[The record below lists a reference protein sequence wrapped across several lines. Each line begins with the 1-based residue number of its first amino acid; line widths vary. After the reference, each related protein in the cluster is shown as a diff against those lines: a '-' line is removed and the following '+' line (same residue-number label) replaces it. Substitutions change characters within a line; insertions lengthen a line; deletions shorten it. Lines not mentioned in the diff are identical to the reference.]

1 MTGRRA
7 HQLSLLLATALLV
20 AGVSACS
27 SGSTSGVSSGRG
39 PELTHV
45 TVGALEIP
53 DAVTLRIAQQDG
65 FFRQQ
70 GLTVSI
76 VPLQAGA
83 QAVPAMLGHT
93 LDFGNLD
100 YVSTYVAEHNAP
112 ALQLHVVADDLQ
124 AAPGEWA
131 VMVPKRSNIT
141 SPAELKGKTMATPDP
156 VGAISIG
163 TLSTDALLNLYHLS
177 LNNVTTATMAFP
189 DEPEALARGRVA
201 SAFAVEPFVTIM
213 KAAGGRP
220 LADLMTGPM
229 ANFPVSCWV
238 APGWF
243 VQHYPKTVAAFQR
256 AIVKAQRI
264 AAANTPLVR
273 RLLPTYIQGLTAQ
286 IANVMALGTFNT
298 TLSLTRMQR
307 VADLMEEFHELP
319 ANFDVKAMYYPPP
332 SGT

>member
-7 HQLSLLLATALLV
+7 HGHSLLAAALLI
-20 AGVSACS
+20 AAVSACS
-27 SGSTSGVSSGRG
+27 SGSSSGNSSGQG
-39 PELTHV
+39 PELTHI

-53 DAVTLRIAQQDG
+53 DAVTLKIAQQDG
-65 FFRQQ
+65 FFKQQ
-70 GLTVSI
+70 GLTVSTI
-76 VPLQAGA
+76 PIQAGG
-83 QAVPAMLGHT
+83 QAIPALLGHT
-93 LDFGNLD
+93 MDFANLD
-100 YVSTYVAEHNAP
+100 YVSTYVAENNTP

-131 VMVPKRSNIT
+131 IMVPKNSKIT
-141 SPAELKGKTMATPDP
+141 SPAELKGTTMATPDP
-156 VGAISIG
+156 AGAISIG
-163 TLSTDALLNLYHLS
+163 TLSTDALLNPYHLT
-177 LNNVTTATMAFP
+177 LKNITTVTTAFP
-189 DEPEALARGRVA
+189 NEPEALARGQVA

-213 KAAGGRP
+213 EAAGGRA

-229 ANFPVSCWV
+229 ANLPISDYV

-243 VQHYPKTVAAFQR
+243 VQRYPRTVAAFQR

-264 AAANTPLVR
+264 AASNTPLVR
-273 RLLPTYIQGLTAQ
+273 KLLPTYIQGLTPQ

-319 ANFDVKAMYYPPP
+319 ANFNVKSMYYPLP